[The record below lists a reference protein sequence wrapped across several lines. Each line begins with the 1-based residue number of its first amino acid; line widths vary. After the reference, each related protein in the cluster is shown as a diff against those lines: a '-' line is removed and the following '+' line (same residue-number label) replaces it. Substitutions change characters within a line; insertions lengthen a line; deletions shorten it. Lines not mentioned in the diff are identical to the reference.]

1 MSYPKELLSTRAVV
15 RPGLWAVIPK
25 DGLVNNVIPGIEN
38 CRVSIVAS
46 PKMGASFVEYVV
58 EAAPGGGTA
67 DAWPGEP
74 QVESFLY
81 LIEGDLS
88 ASAGGETRALTQ
100 GGYLFSP
107 EGEGLSFKNEGASP
121 ARLLLYKQRR
131 IPLKGRAAW
140 RVWGNVNDIAP
151 RVYEGMENVSMKD
164 LLPTDPAFDM
174 NMHILSF
181 LPGGCHPIVETH
193 VQEHGAYIL
202 SGEGM
207 YFMDDRWMGI
217 QKDDFMWF
225 GPYVPQCAYGVGRE
239 PFTYIY
245 SKDCNRDVLL

>member
-1 MSYPKELLSTRAVV
+1 MSYPEGLLSTRAVV

-25 DGLVNNVIPGIEN
+25 GGLVNNAIPGIEN

-58 EAAPGGGTA
+58 EAAPGGGA
-67 DAWPGEP
+67 AGAWPGEP
-74 QVESFLY
+74 QAESFLY
-81 LIEGDLS
+81 LIEGGLS
-88 ASAGGETRALTQ
+88 ASAGGEARALTG

-131 IPLKGRAAW
+131 VPLEGRPAR
-140 RVWGNVNDIAP
+140 RVWGNISDIP
-151 RVYEGMENVSMKD
+151 FRMYEGMENVLIKD
-164 LLPTDPAFDM
+164 LLPAELGFDM
-174 NMHILSF
+174 NFHVLSF

-245 SKDCNRDVLL
+245 SKDCNRDVPV